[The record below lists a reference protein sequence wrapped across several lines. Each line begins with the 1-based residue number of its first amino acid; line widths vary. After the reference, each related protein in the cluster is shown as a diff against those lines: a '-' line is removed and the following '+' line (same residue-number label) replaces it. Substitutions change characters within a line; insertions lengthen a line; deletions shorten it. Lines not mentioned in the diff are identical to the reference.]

1 MAVFQ
6 FVPVTK
12 AAGRVINRYTGEP
25 VAGASLAFK
34 AVGGLLSGLTY
45 DGYPN
50 SAAYKSPWV
59 TAADGAFP
67 TNVWLPTAGWDLTV
81 SRESYTNLV
90 RAPAVALSPAGS
102 VTNLGTL
109 LISPID
115 INANGIADAWELSF
129 GLAGV
134 TSSSNSDADIFTD
147 KQEYLAGTD
156 PTNSLSYFRILEMR
170 ESPSH
175 EHGFRWNGAGSRSYR
190 IFWSDY
196 LGGWTQQQSVLTEG
210 VNEWYDSAEPK
221 PASRFYKV
229 EIEIPE
235 P

>member
-12 AAGRVINRYTGEP
+12 AEGRVVNRHTGEP

-50 SAAYKSPWV
+50 SASYKSPWV

-90 RAPAVALSPAGS
+90 RAPAIALSPAGS

-115 INANGIADAWELSF
+115 INANGIADVWELYF

-134 TSSSNSDADIFTD
+134 TSSSNSDADKFTD
-147 KQEYLAGTD
+147 KQEYLTGTD
-156 PTNSLSYFRILEMR
+156 PTNSLSYFRIIEMIK
-170 ESPSH
+170 SPA
-175 EHGFRWNGAGSRSYR
+175 AGYRLNWTATGGRSYR
-190 IFWSDY
+190 ISWSDT
-196 LGGWTQQQSVLTEG
+196 LGSWSVGQSVLVGPT
-210 VNEWYDSAEPK
+210 NAWSDTSEPR
-221 PASRFYKV
+221 PAIRFYRVGV
-229 EIEIPE
+229 ELPQ
-235 P
+235 